1 MIDKLLYYGI
11 MLLCNISETLCI
23 LLLYATFLRP
33 KIYSTKWHWL
43 YLFAVWFCGY
53 LIAVSTLLPPLLN
66 TFFIMLLF
74 FTYTSLFEG
83 TLFQKVLTCICCIS
97 FFVFQGF
104 IIFAAQAVLFSNPV
118 STISEYIR
126 MMVHEYILLTVN
138 WCIWKFYPR
147 KESKKGPLAFQK
159 PMILFYPCISLVL
172 LFVLMK
178 KFQQQADLF
187 LFFIIIL
194 LFIALLV
201 HLIMTEML
209 YQQNEK
215 AFNLLLAVRQV
226 QTESEKANALLDA
239 YTNQRKLTHE
249 FDNHMMAVESYLIS
263 GQYEKATDYIKQVSS
278 HSIHHSLVVN
288 THNPAVDAILSQKYH
303 AAVQK
308 GLYILF
314 QLCDLSAPPI
324 ETADLSVIV
333 SNLFS
338 NAIEGSEGVPNG
350 RIQIKI
356 EDSPTEFL
364 ISIRN
369 QVSRNISITNNIPPQ
384 STKKGIGHGFGLQNV
399 IEIARKYKAN
409 YLIECKDCHF
419 QVTFLMNKPT

>member
-23 LLLYATFLRP
+23 LLLFATFLRP
-33 KIYSTKWHWL
+33 KIYSSKWRWL
-43 YLFAVWFCGY
+43 YLFAVWFFGY
-53 LIAVSTLLPPLLN
+53 LIAVFSPLPLLLN
-66 TFFIMLLF
+66 TFFIVFLF
-74 FTYTSLFEG
+74 FAYTPLFEG
-83 TLFQKVLTCICCIS
+83 TLFQKILTCICCIS

-104 IIFAAQAVLFSNPV
+104 IIFAAQTVLFSNPV
-118 STISEYIR
+118 STIAEYVR

-138 WCIWKFYPR
+138 WCIWKFHPR
-147 KESKKGPLAFQK
+147 KESKKGPLPFQK
-159 PMILFYPCISLVL
+159 PLILFYPCISLVL
-172 LFVLMK
+172 LFLLMK

-226 QTESEKANALLDA
+226 QTESEKADALLDA

-249 FDNHMMAVESYLIS
+249 FDNHMMAIESYLIS
-263 GQYEKATDYIKQVSS
+263 GQYEKATAYIKQVSS
-278 HSIHHSLVVN
+278 NSFHHSLVVN

-303 AAVQK
+303 VAVQK
-308 GLYILF
+308 GLHILF

-338 NAIEGSEGVPNG
+338 NAIEGSAGVPNG
-350 RIQIKI
+350 RIRIKI

-369 QVSRNISITNNIPPQ
+369 QVSRNIPITNNTPPQ
-384 STKKGIGHGFGLQNV
+384 STKQGIGHGFGLQNV

-419 QVTFLMNKPT
+419 QVTFLMNKPI